1 MEYFDNILCVTYKE
15 LLDIMPKGTLNSQLS
30 REKLDV
36 VSRGG
41 GENNPALYAYS
52 SLPEKYKKRWVER
65 HGEPEKQMRQEMIR
79 NIVKK
84 DEKAENFFE
93 DYRYDK
99 NGEMVA
105 LPEDVKKEYTWNA
118 SVLNAL
124 MEEFK
129 RLSSS
134 NNKLTGFRRNLWE
147 LLLVTSEEWRPV
159 YGHSLPGSVGRLKA
173 LINKFRPDNYGVL
186 VSGKYGNSN
195 TLKIEEDGGRYL
207 VALKRS
213 RVPVYTDMEIFEEYN
228 RVAPERGWKPL
239 KSPRSL
245 REWFNSPRVEPLW
258 YDAVYGEMKAHQ
270 RYDRKH
276 RTILPGRRDSLWY
289 GDGTKLNLYYRD
301 ENGNKCTTSVYEV
314 VDAYSEVLLGY
325 YISDNEDY
333 IAQYHAFRMAIQ
345 MSRHKPYEIVCD
357 NQGGH
362 KKNAA
367 LGLFSKISRI
377 HRPTAPYN
385 GESKTIENI
394 FYRFQ
399 SQVLKKCFG
408 FTGQNITAK
417 RDTSRPNLE
426 FINANIDSLP
436 TLEELK
442 EQYAA
447 AREQWNSMKH
457 PATGISRIEMYNTSV
472 NEATDAVSVSDMVEM
487 FWYTTEK
494 PSLFTA
500 NGIEITVQGKK
511 YPYEVFSAPGEPD
524 LEWRRRNTYKKFY
537 VQYDPYDMSSV
548 RLLYK
553 DKGGAMRFEC
563 VASFPLMIHRA
574 DVDDFALRLVGVGVH
589 QLALGFRAA
598 HILHQVA
605 FHHTA
610 VSCLAVGVLLVNI
623 GGVGVVRVLAV
634 FRLGRGGQGLHR
646 HRFQLVLHALAEAL
660 AVNRHHAHLVRLVV
674 AAILHHR
681 RNDENR
687 AVRVVAELEV
697 NAVVGYRRVLAVVGV
712 AHRVGVR
719 LALENRHVC
728 FRRREVHRR
737 AC

>member
-52 SLPEKYKKRWVER
+52 SLPEKYKRRWVLLK
-65 HGEPEKQMRQEMIR
+65 GEPEQQMRQEMIR

-84 DEKAENFFE
+84 DEKAERFFE
-93 DYRYDK
+93 EYRYDK

-105 LPEDVKKEYTWNA
+105 LPVDVKKEYTWNA

-345 MSRHKPYEIVCD
+345 TSRHKPYEIVCD

-399 SQVLKKCFG
+399 SQVLKKRFG

-417 RDTSRPNLE
+417 RETSCPNLE

-457 PATGISRIEMYNTSV
+457 PATGIPRIEMYNTSV
-472 NEATDAVSVSDMVEM
+472 NEGTDPVSVPDMVEM
-487 FWYTTEK
+487 FWYTTDK

-500 NGIEITVQGKK
+500 SGIEITVQGKK
-511 YPYEVFSAPGEPD
+511 YLTRFSPLLVSLTWNGAGVIPT
-524 LEWRRRNTYKKFY
+524 RSS
-537 VQYDPYDMSSV
+537 MSSTIP
-548 RLLYK
+548 
-553 DKGGAMRFEC
+553 M
-563 VASFPLMIHRA
+563 
-574 DVDDFALRLVGVGVH
+574 
-589 QLALGFRAA
+589 
-598 HILHQVA
+598 
-605 FHHTA
+605 T
-610 VSCLAVGVLLVNI
+610 
-623 GGVGVVRVLAV
+623 
-634 FRLGRGGQGLHR
+634 
-646 HRFQLVLHALAEAL
+646 
-660 AVNRHHAHLVRLVV
+660 
-674 AAILHHR
+674 
-681 RNDENR
+681 
-687 AVRVVAELEV
+687 
-697 NAVVGYRRVLAVVGV
+697 
-712 AHRVGVR
+712 
-719 LALENRHVC
+719 
-728 FRRREVHRR
+728 
-737 AC
+737 